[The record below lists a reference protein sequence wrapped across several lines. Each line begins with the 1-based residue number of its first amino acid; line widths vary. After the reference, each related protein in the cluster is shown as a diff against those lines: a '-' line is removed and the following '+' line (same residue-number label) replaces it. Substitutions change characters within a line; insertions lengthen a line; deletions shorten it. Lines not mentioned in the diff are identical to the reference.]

1 MAITL
6 HLPISTS
13 LSLFIFLLCN
23 INLALCLPQ
32 SKLSDIH
39 DLIPQYGLPRGLLP
53 DGIQS
58 YTLSP
63 SDGSFTVLL
72 KTTCYV
78 HFGDHLVYY
87 DKKIGGK
94 LSYGSVNDVSGI
106 QAKKGFLWLPVTSIE
121 VTKNGDSTIQFFVGP
136 FSEKLPLDLFQ
147 NVPQCK
153 SKAALWRPLLE
164 SI

>member
-1 MAITL
+1 M
-6 HLPISTS
+6 
-13 LSLFIFLLCN
+13 
-23 INLALCLPQ
+23 
-32 SKLSDIH
+32 
-39 DLIPQYGLPRGLLP
+39 PQYGLPRGLLP

-87 DKKIGGK
+87 DKQIGGK
-94 LSYGSVNDVSGI
+94 LSYGAVRDASGI

-121 VTKNGDSTIQFFVGP
+121 VGKNGDGTIQFFVGP
-136 FSEKLPLDLFQ
+136 FSEKLSLDLFKD
-147 NVPQCK
+147 VPQCK
-153 SKAALWRPLLE
+153 SKAALSWRPLLE